1 MQWTSVLAI
10 YLLFWVMSAF
20 IVMPFGIRTHREAG
34 EELIPGQA
42 DSAPSNFRP
51 GRVAIRASI
60 LAAVLCAIFYANYV
74 NGWITASDINFMEPP
89 EEIVKEQIWMRETAK
104 D

>member
-51 GRVAIRASI
+51 GRVAIRATV

-89 EEIVKEQIWMRETAK
+89 EEIVKEQIWMREGGA